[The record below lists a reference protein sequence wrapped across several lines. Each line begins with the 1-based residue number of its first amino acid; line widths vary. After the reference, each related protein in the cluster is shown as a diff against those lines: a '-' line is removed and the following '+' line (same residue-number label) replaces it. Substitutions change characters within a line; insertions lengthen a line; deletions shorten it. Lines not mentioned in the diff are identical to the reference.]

1 VNSLRSSI
9 SRLHRIFRQT
19 PRELGC
25 FGLIGMAGFAVDC
38 GLLTLL
44 VECAGAGPIVAR
56 FASFPAAIL
65 VTWSLNRRFTF
76 RHLSAGRPASM
87 QECMRYAVVQ
97 CSGALTNVII
107 YAALVAIW
115 PAMGR
120 LPALPLAIAALLA
133 MITNYLGA
141 RALVFASRNPRPAA
155 AGEEGI
161 Q

>member
-1 VNSLRSSI
+1 MNSVRSSI
-9 SRLHRIFRQT
+9 SRALGQT
-19 PRELGC
+19 PREFGC

-44 VECAGAGPIVAR
+44 VEYAGAGPIAAR

-65 VTWSLNRRFTF
+65 VTWSLNRKFTF
-76 RHLSAGRPASM
+76 RRLSAGRPASM

-133 MITNYLGA
+133 MVINFLGA
-141 RALVFASRNPRPAA
+141 RALVFTSRTPKAA
-155 AGEEGI
+155 AAAEGAVR
-161 Q
+161 